1 MYVRS
6 KYGRRT
12 GTVSNTARADPVI
25 AGGSA
30 SAKDFPSLGLSG
42 DWWLQRL
49 KYGWPWLAR

>member
-25 AGGSA
+25 AGGSV